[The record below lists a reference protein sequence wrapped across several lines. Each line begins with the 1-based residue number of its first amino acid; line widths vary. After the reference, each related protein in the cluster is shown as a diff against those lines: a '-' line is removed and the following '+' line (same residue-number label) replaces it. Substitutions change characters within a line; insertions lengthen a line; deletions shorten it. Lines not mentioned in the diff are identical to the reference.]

1 MISVLGQNIKQIRTS
16 KDITQKEL
24 SRKANVSQ
32 STITE
37 IENGTRQNLRG
48 DTLSKI
54 ASALLVTT
62 NELLG
67 LEEDREYEISDLLDV
82 IDVVFAKD
90 SNLELDSKVLSDV
103 ELNLIKMQLQAS
115 VKMIRFQR
123 GNK

>member
-16 KDITQKEL
+16 KDMTQKEL

-67 LEEDREYEISDLLDV
+67 LEEDREYEIADLLDV

-90 SNLELDSKVLSDV
+90 SNLELDNKVLSDV

-115 VKMIRFQR
+115 VEMIRFQR
-123 GNK
+123 SNK

>member
-90 SNLELDSKVLSDV
+90 SNLELDKKVLSDV